1 MFVSFAIDD
10 DAAVENSRVF
20 VEFPSVEV
28 VANAC
33 MFCAFDFAFQKSNT
47 PAAKVVVK
55 RMSQAYGFVFI
66 KLPTGMKTTDV
77 VGHIASKESVF
88 AALDFV
94 FETLAVIGKGRL
106 LVSLE
111 VYQAEEK

>member
-1 MFVSFAIDD
+1 MFIGFTVDD
-10 DAAVENSRVF
+10 DATVENPSVF
-20 VEFPSVEV
+20 VELPSAEV

-55 RMSQAYGFVFI
+55 RMSQANGFVFNQ
-66 KLPTGMKTTDV
+66 LPTGMKTTDV

-94 FETLAVIGKGRL
+94 FETLAVIGELRL
-106 LVSLE
+106 FTGLE